1 MSAFYIILTTA
12 LYFLLL
18 FAVSRKAGGAGG
30 QRYVF
35 PGQQTVALVG
45 RGVRHDRS
53 FVVGREFRVGTGNGT
68 GRGYD
73 LHADVCRF
81 LLGIS

>member
-18 FAVSRKAGGAGG
+18 FAVSRKAGGAGDNDI
-30 QRYVF
+30 VF

-68 GRGYD
+68 GCGYD
-73 LHADVCRF
+73 LHADV
-81 LLGIS
+81 